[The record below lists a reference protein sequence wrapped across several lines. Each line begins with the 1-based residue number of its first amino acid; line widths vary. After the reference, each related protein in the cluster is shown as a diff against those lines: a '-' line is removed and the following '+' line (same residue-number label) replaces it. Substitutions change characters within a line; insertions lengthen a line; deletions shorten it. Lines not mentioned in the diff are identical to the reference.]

1 MQYAGAEY
9 LIAPDLTPE
18 VIAFAM
24 DRGIGVLPGAT
35 TPTEI
40 LTARRLGVQ
49 MVKLFPTQALGT
61 PYIRQIQG
69 PIDDMDLVAVGGS
82 TARTCVFF

>member
-1 MQYAGAEY
+1 
-9 LIAPDLTPE
+9 
-18 VIAFAM
+18 
-24 DRGIGVLPGAT
+24 
-35 TPTEI
+35 
-40 LTARRLGVQ
+40 